1 MITILLKNVEYQH
14 GLTEFYGV
22 GDNYRKNLY
31 RIGHQVTYTYIKR
44 KQTAVKKCFLRENKF
59 HFSGTVKW
67 YGRAELMQS
76 DHRPIMAIIDV
87 EVHKGISKHQKMY

>member
-1 MITILLKNVEYQH
+1 MICFLTITILLKNVEFQL
-14 GLTEFYGV
+14 GLTEYYGV
-22 GDNYRKNLY
+22 GDNYQKNLY
-31 RIGHQVTYTYIKR
+31 QIGPQVTLTYKNVN
-44 KQTAVKKCFLRENKF
+44 KYLAVKIIILRENKF

-87 EVHKGISKHQKMY
+87 EVHKGI

>member
-1 MITILLKNVEYQH
+1 MIHKNVNKQ
-14 GLTEFYGV
+14 LQ
-22 GDNYRKNLY
+22 K
-31 RIGHQVTYTYIKR
+31 IITYI
-44 KQTAVKKCFLRENKF
+44 FLRENKF

-87 EVHKGISKHQKMY
+87 EVHKGI